1 MRARAL
7 PILLVLPFLV
17 AAGGSRYRNDAMRVR
32 AFEAPLGWESQPV
45 GSYARLLA
53 AWETKDGGRMTL
65 VAQKV
70 KEGTSARAL
79 ADESRPALERQG
91 FIGIK
96 LTEVRPAG
104 DDSDR
109 VVLDA
114 SIEQGRRFVK
124 QLYVVAGSL
133 GYVVTVAGP
142 IAHAAAMRHDFD
154 EAATS
159 LSVGDSGDATP
170 NPKR

>member
-7 PILLVLPFLV
+7 PIVLVLPFLV
-17 AAGGSRYRNDAMRVR
+17 AAGGSRYRNDAMKVR

-70 KEGTSARAL
+70 KDGASARAL
-79 ADESRPALERQG
+79 ADESWPALERQG
-91 FIGIK
+91 FREIK

-114 SIEQGRRFVK
+114 SIEQGRRFVR

-142 IAHAAAMRHDFD
+142 IARAAAIRHDFD
-154 EAATS
+154 EAAAS